1 MVKDLIYEH
10 LAHTGCPKWLFEQMF
25 RIGQR
30 PYLAW
35 FTQRFCRRQDFETL
49 IDMFPDE
56 LDYKIVKAAFY
67 GVKPLPKTPENMQV
81 VQMLNELYPYPEY
94 WDLIMPYA
102 MRHIRMIVAETLLV
116 RTSLTVMEIAERV
129 GLSVPTVY
137 SIRKRSIWPYL
148 DIKEPDYDA

>member
-56 LDYKIVKAAFY
+56 LDYNIMKSAFY

-81 VQMLNELYPYPEY
+81 VQMLNEFYPYPEY
-94 WDLIMPYA
+94 WDIVMPYA
-102 MRHIRMIVAETLLV
+102 MRHLRMVAAKTLLI
-116 RTSLTVMEIAERV
+116 RTTLTPAEIAKRV
-129 GLSVPTVY
+129 ELSVPTVY
-137 SIRKRSIWPYL
+137 AIRKRSIL
-148 DIKEPDYDA
+148 SNLSLKESDYV

>member
-56 LDYKIVKAAFY
+56 LDYNIMKSAFY

-81 VQMLNELYPYPEY
+81 VQMLNEFYPYPEY
-94 WDLIMPYA
+94 WDIVMPYA
-102 MRHIRMIVAETLLV
+102 MRHLRMVAAKTLLI
-116 RTSLTVMEIAERV
+116 RTTLTPAEIAKRV
-129 GLSVPTVY
+129 ELSVPTVY
-137 SIRKRSIWPYL
+137 AIQKRSIL
-148 DIKEPDYDA
+148 SNLSLKESDYV

>member
-56 LDYKIVKAAFY
+56 LNYRILKAAFY
-67 GVKPLPKTPENMQV
+67 GTKPLPKTPENMQV
-81 VQMLNELYPYPEY
+81 VQMLNEFYPYPEY
-94 WDLIMPYA
+94 WDIVMPYA
-102 MRHIRMIVAETLLV
+102 MRHLRMVAAKTLLI
-116 RTSLTVMEIAERV
+116 RTTLTPAEIAKRV
-129 GLSVPTVY
+129 ELSAPTVY
-137 SIRKRSIWPYL
+137 AIRKRSIL
-148 DIKEPDYDA
+148 SNLSLKESDYV

>member
-56 LDYKIVKAAFY
+56 LDYKIMKSAFY
-67 GVKPLPKTPENMQV
+67 GVKPLPKTPEMMQV
-81 VQMLNELYPYPEY
+81 VQMLNEFYPYPEY

-102 MRHIRMIVAETLLV
+102 MRHIRMVAADTLLT
-116 RTSLTVMEIAERV
+116 RTTLTPAEIAKRV
-129 GLSVPTVY
+129 ELSVPTVY
-137 SIRKRSIWPYL
+137 AIRKRSIL
-148 DIKEPDYDA
+148 SNHGLKESDYV

>member
-1 MVKDLIYEH
+1 MVKDLIFEH

-56 LDYKIVKAAFY
+56 LDYKIMKSAFY

-81 VQMLNELYPYPEY
+81 VQMLNEFYPYPEY
-94 WDLIMPYA
+94 WDIVMPYA
-102 MRHIRMIVAETLLV
+102 MRHLRMVAAKTLLIH
-116 RTSLTVMEIAERV
+116 TTLKPAEIAKRV
-129 GLSVPTVY
+129 ELSVPTVY
-137 SIRKRSIWPYL
+137 AIRKRSIL
-148 DIKEPDYDA
+148 SNLSLKESDYV

>member
-56 LDYKIVKAAFY
+56 LDYNIMKSAFY

-81 VQMLNELYPYPEY
+81 VQMLNEFYPYPEY
-94 WDLIMPYA
+94 WDIVMPYA
-102 MRHIRMIVAETLLV
+102 MRHLRMVAAKTLLI
-116 RTSLTVMEIAERV
+116 RTTLTPAEIAKRV
-129 GLSVPTVY
+129 ELTVPTVY
-137 SIRKRSIWPYL
+137 AIRKRSIL
-148 DIKEPDYDA
+148 SNLSLKESDYV

>member
-56 LDYKIVKAAFY
+56 LDYNIMKSAFY
-67 GVKPLPKTPENMQV
+67 GVKPLPKTPEMMQV
-81 VQMLNELYPYPEY
+81 VQMLNEFYPYPEY
-94 WDLIMPYA
+94 WDIVMPYA
-102 MRHIRMIVAETLLV
+102 MRHLRMVAAKTLLI
-116 RTSLTVMEIAERV
+116 RTTLTPAEIAKRV
-129 GLSVPTVY
+129 ELSVPTVY
-137 SIRKRSIWPYL
+137 AIRKRSIL
-148 DIKEPDYDA
+148 SNLSLKESDYV

>member
-56 LDYKIVKAAFY
+56 LDYKIMKSAFY

-81 VQMLNELYPYPEY
+81 VQMLNEFYPYPEY

-102 MRHIRMIVAETLLV
+102 MRHLRMVAAKTLLI
-116 RTSLTVMEIAERV
+116 RTTLTPAEIAKRV
-129 GLSVPTVY
+129 ELSVPTVY
-137 SIRKRSIWPYL
+137 AIRKRSIL
-148 DIKEPDYDA
+148 SNLSLKESDYV